1 MKKWV
6 AILMCAVT
14 LILAACGKTDVP
26 EETIVLE
33 TKPNVQI
40 LLPTMPT
47 LPELESDYTIEI
59 PIYEVTGLQVYNSK
73 GELNHDLTYTD
84 FVYDENGE
92 LISRKRSNEYTGEE
106 TAAPVYEYDENG
118 RVVKVIYEKVF
129 NHFLNRYERFVTEYT
144 YDDQGRRIR
153 TEQRDT
159 ESPSYYVIFEYTYY
173 DNGFLKQSVE
183 QTSEYPGKEFI
194 TNVDYVYNADG
205 TIQSQRT
212 YGTDYFHSTF
222 DFANLAEFTY
232 NDLGYISGYR
242 MTSYESMSNADTIT
256 DYQCAYDPL
265 GYLTN
270 VQMDPH
276 YADGL
281 SSTRNYLYG
290 QTGVY
295 FKTTETEDFLKKTDD
310 WEYFADCEVLP
321 LPSSVMYGVS
331 AREGNRFS
339 LDASDEMIYDT
350 WDVYRIIESMFF
362 SGSIRK
368 TNPVFEYLATYFS
381 VLEQVLDYDVT
392 VYQNGGTLISKDNYK
407 LAVVTVGFDGK
418 SGYYIQVNPDC
429 EDIELSGETGY
440 SFAAKGWDPP
450 KKGLD
455 LQPKSTEGSENMP
468 DSVLSGSYLA
478 VDGGLDHTV
487 FLHADGTVEAIG
499 SNNNGQCDVREWTD
513 IVQIS
518 TMRNH
523 TVGLKKDGT
532 VVAVGDNGSGQCE
545 VGDWTDIVQV
555 SAGKTHTVGLKSDGT
570 VVAVGASP
578 YGECDVYHWTDIV
591 AVGAAYSN
599 TFGLRSDGTVMV
611 SGSMNKGKIQGWED
625 IVSIH
630 VSDGHIVARKADG
643 TVRAAGSNNHGQCD
657 LSEWSDIVAVSTGCA
672 YTVGLRSDGRVLVQ
686 GIDDV
691 GQHGAKYWKD
701 IVYIATGLEHTI
713 GVKRDGTFVAVGA
726 NDYGQCDVG
735 VFHN

>member
-1 MKKWV
+1 MKRWIALFLV
-6 AILMCAVT
+6 TAIL
-14 LILAACGKTDVP
+14 LALTACGGALK
-26 EETIVLE
+26 
-33 TKPNVQI
+33 
-40 LLPTMPT
+40 

-310 WEYFADCEVLP
+310 WEYFADCKVMP

-368 TNPVFEYLATYFS
+368 TNPVFEYLAAYFS

-392 VYQNGGTLISKDNYK
+392 VYENGGTLISKEDIK
-407 LAVVTVGFDGK
+407 LAVVTTGFDAEY
-418 SGYYIQVNPDC
+418 GYYLQVNFDC
-429 EDIELSGETGY
+429 DNIELSGETDY
-440 SFAAKGWDPP
+440 SFEAKNWKTQYKQDTPQTEP
-450 KKGLD
+450 TVA
-455 LQPKSTEGSENMP
+455 QPATEPLMSDNY
-468 DSVLSGSYLA
+468 VA
-478 VDGGLDHTV
+478 IDGGLDHTV
-487 FLHADGTVEAIG
+487 VLYADGTVKAIG
-499 SNNNGQCDVREWTD
+499 SNNNGQCNVEDWTD

-523 TVGLKKDGT
+523 TVGLRADGT
-532 VVAVGDNGSGQCE
+532 VVAVGDNGSGQCD
-545 VGDWTDIVQV
+545 VSAWTDIVQV
-555 SAGKTHTVGLKSDGT
+555 SAGKAHTVGLRSDGT

-578 YGECDVYHWTDIV
+578 YGECDVFGWTDIV
-591 AVGAAYSN
+591 AVGAAYNN
-599 TFGLRSDGTVMV
+599 TFGLCSDGTVIV
-611 SGSMNKGKIQGWED
+611 SGAMRKGQIPSWND
-625 IVSIH
+625 IVSIN
-630 VSDGHIVARKADG
+630 VSDAHIVGMRVDG
-643 TVRAAGSNNHGQCD
+643 TLRSVGTNNHGQCD
-657 LSEWSDIVAVSTGCA
+657 VSEWSNIVAVSTGCA
-672 YTVGLRSDGRVLVQ
+672 YTVGLRADGTVLVQ

-691 GQHGAKYWKD
+691 GQHSAKKWSD

-726 NDYGQCDVG
+726 NDKGQCDVEI
-735 VFHN
+735 FSD